1 MLVAGLVLPLVA
13 FEYYQYRSGRLEPWL
28 KWHAALIAFWV
39 AAVEVIIAVMRAD
52 ISSPFIY
59 FQF

>member
-1 MLVAGLVLPLVA
+1 
-13 FEYYQYRSGRLEPWL
+13 
-28 KWHAALIAFWV
+28 LITFWI